1 MDKSIQKP
9 ASFRTLVF
17 LFQKQHTQQSQNSG
31 PTLLQNNLL
40 VYPEG
45 MTHKK
50 EARTQSVPNFHLMIS
65 SLKRERGHSGFRLR
79 CHGLALDSTCR
90 LVHIYYHM
98 ERRNVVSR

>member
-1 MDKSIQKP
+1 M
-9 ASFRTLVF
+9 RLF

-40 VYPEG
+40 IILKNLH
-45 MTHKK
+45 TKK
-50 EARTQSVPNFHLMIS
+50 KRELNQFPTSILMIS

>member
-9 ASFRTLVF
+9 ASFKTLVF

-40 VYPEG
+40 IILKNLH
-45 MTHKK
+45 TKK
-50 EARTQSVPNFHLMIS
+50 KRELNQFPTSILMIS

-79 CHGLALDSTCR
+79 YHGLALDSMYR

>member
-9 ASFRTLVF
+9 ASFKTLVF
-17 LFQKQHTQQSQNSG
+17 LFKKQHTQQSQNSG

-50 EARTQSVPNFHLMIS
+50 EAGT
-65 SLKRERGHSGFRLR
+65 
-79 CHGLALDSTCR
+79 
-90 LVHIYYHM
+90 
-98 ERRNVVSR
+98 

>member
-1 MDKSIQKP
+1 MDKSLQKP

-17 LFQKQHTQQSQNSG
+17 LFQKQHTQQSQNSR

-45 MTHKK
+45 MTQKK
-50 EARTQSVPNFHLMIS
+50 KRELNQFPTSILMIS
-65 SLKRERGHSGFRLR
+65 SLKRGRGHSGFRLR
-79 CHGLALDSTCR
+79 YHGLALDSTCR

-98 ERRNVVSR
+98 ERRNVASR